1 MALSDENRVHPD
13 LDAWVIPNF
22 AQDVLGFNPTE
33 TLARLSQY
41 PQRNM
46 GDAITPFDVQWV
58 DGTNEALHYR
68 GNDLKRGKIWLQ
80 RGSPEEDVVRK
91 YGYTGWQHRVG
102 MATADVARC
111 DAVLPVADKYDA
123 WASQQGHAAA
133 NHYIVTRYVGGQ
145 HGIGFHTDKP
155 KDIAPGTLITIVK
168 LGECG
173 RPFRIRWLGE
183 KKPFFDRVL
192 APGTAVVMTL
202 EANLQTEHAVP
213 VVAECLT
220 TGSIVFRTI
229 KTVVP
234 VAKMLRSIAKAK
246 YGEKKRKRDD
256 GVAHLK

>member
-46 GDAITPFDVQWV
+46 GDAITPFEVQWV

-80 RGSPEEDVVRK
+80 RGDPEEDGVRK

-111 DAVLPVADKYDA
+111 DP
-123 WASQQGHAAA
+123 G
-133 NHYIVTRYVGGQ
+133 
-145 HGIGFHTDKP
+145 
-155 KDIAPGTLITIVK
+155 APGR
-168 LGECG
+168 GQ
-173 RPFRIRWLGE
+173 
-183 KKPFFDRVL
+183 VL
-192 APGTAVVMTL
+192 SV
-202 EANLQTEHAVP
+202 
-213 VVAECLT
+213 
-220 TGSIVFRTI
+220 
-229 KTVVP
+229 
-234 VAKMLRSIAKAK
+234 
-246 YGEKKRKRDD
+246 
-256 GVAHLK
+256 GVAAGPRGGEPLHCHQVRRGAARHRLPH